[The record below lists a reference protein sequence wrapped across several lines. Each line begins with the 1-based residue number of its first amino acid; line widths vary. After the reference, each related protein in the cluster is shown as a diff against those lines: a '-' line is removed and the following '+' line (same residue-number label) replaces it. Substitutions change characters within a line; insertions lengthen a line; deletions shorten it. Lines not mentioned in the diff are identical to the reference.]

1 MPRDAAVTLD
11 ARAGSHEPKN
21 AASKSLEIDITIA
34 RGAAKLEGKLTVP
47 PGVTVLVGASGA
59 GKSTLLDAIAGL
71 ARPSRGTIR
80 AAGNTWFD
88 AALEINLPPEARRV
102 GMVLQSP
109 ALFPHMTVQG
119 NVSFALPREMPAE
132 EKNSRARALL
142 ARFRVAD
149 LADRRPGLLSGGEA
163 QRVALARAM
172 ARNPQVI
179 LLDEPFSALDP
190 PLRDALGAEVAAC
203 ARELGVPTLVVTH
216 DREDAKRLAGRVVRL
231 EGGKL
236 EEDAGRAE

>member
-1 MPRDAAVTLD
+1 MPRDASVATPSSD
-11 ARAGSHEPKN
+11 
-21 AASKSLEIDITIA
+21 KSLEIDIAIA
-34 RGAAKLEGKLTVP
+34 RGAAKVTGKLTLA

-71 ARPSRGTIR
+71 VTPSRGTIR
-80 AAGNTWFD
+80 AGDTTWFD
-88 AALEINLPPEARRV
+88 ASAKIDLPPEARRV

-109 ALFPHMTVQG
+109 ALFPHMTVLD
-119 NVSFALPREMPAE
+119 NVCFALPRAMGAE
-132 EKNSRARALL
+132 EKKSRAQALL

-149 LADRRPGLLSGGEA
+149 LASRKPGRLSGGEA

-172 ARNPQVI
+172 ARDPQVI

-216 DREDAKRLAGRVVRL
+216 DREDAKRLQGRIVRL
-231 EGGKL
+231 EGGTIT
-236 EEDAGRAE
+236 E

>member
-1 MPRDAAVTLD
+1 MPRDASIAT
-11 ARAGSHEPKN
+11 GS
-21 AASKSLEIDITIA
+21 SLEIDVAIS
-34 RGAAKLEGKLTVP
+34 RGAAKLEGKLTAA

-71 ARPSRGTIR
+71 AKPTRGTIR
-80 AAGNTWFD
+80 VGEVVWFD
-88 AALEINLPPEARRV
+88 SSAKIDLPPNERRV

-109 ALFPHMTVQG
+109 ALFPHMSVLANVQFG
-119 NVSFALPREMPAE
+119 LPRDMAAE
-132 EKNSRARALL
+132 EKKSRAHALL

-149 LADRRPGLLSGGEA
+149 FAERRPTLLSGGEA

-172 ARNPQVI
+172 AREPHVI

-216 DREDAKRLAGRVVRL
+216 DREDAKRLDGKIVRL
-231 EGGKL
+231 EGGRL
-236 EEDAGRAE
+236 QA

>member
-1 MPRDAAVTLD
+1 MPRDAAI
-11 ARAGSHEPKN
+11 
-21 AASKSLEIDITIA
+21 AASSSRSLEIDIAIA
-34 RGAAKLEGKLTVP
+34 RGAAKLEGRLLVP

-80 AAGNTWFD
+80 ACGNVWFD
-88 AALEINLPPEARRV
+88 AAAKIDLPPEARRV

-109 ALFPHMTVQG
+109 ALFPHMTVED
-119 NVSFALPREMPAE
+119 NVRFGLPRAMSPD
-132 EKNSRARALL
+132 EKKTRARDLL
-142 ARFRVAD
+142 AQFRVAD
-149 LADRRPGLLSGGEA
+149 LAERKPQRLSGGEA

-172 ARNPQVI
+172 ARDPHVL

-203 ARELGVPTLVVTH
+203 ARSLDVPTLVVTH
-216 DREDAKRLAGRVVRL
+216 DREDAKRLDGKIVRL
-231 EGGKL
+231 EGGTL
-236 EEDAGRAE
+236 RE